1 MVRDGLFV
9 AGDAAATASN
19 ILANKGLFTITAV
32 GDVVAAALFGLSAWA
47 LYVLLKP
54 VNKNFAVLF
63 LLLNLV
69 GVAIQCFSDVFLFAS
84 SLLVDGSSF
93 LKVFQPDQ
101 LQALAMF
108 FLESARKKD
117 S

>member
-1 MVRDGLFV
+1 MNSTNESPRGTNKKNARIAGLIYFLYIITHIISDVSREGLMV
-9 AGDAAATASN
+9 AGDAAATVSN

-63 LLLNLV
+63 LLLNS
-69 GVAIQCFSDVFLFAS
+69 GRCCHPM
-84 SLLVDGSSF
+84 
-93 LKVFQPDQ
+93 FQ
-101 LQALAMF
+101 
-108 FLESARKKD
+108 
-117 S
+117 